1 MTLKTLMK
9 LSKTRAH
16 STDLE
21 ETCLKT
27 KRSCPDQISKS
38 YFLLQD
44 VSEIA
49 VELGFPSCSVDQF
62 VAEPESGMTL
72 PNPAIVPNFS
82 QPIPPEGH
90 EWIYPYTTQPHYLS
104 QNAGPW

>member
-1 MTLKTLMK
+1 M
-9 LSKTRAH
+9 
-16 STDLE
+16 
-21 ETCLKT
+21 
-27 KRSCPDQISKS
+27 
-38 YFLLQD
+38 LQD

-82 QPIPPEGH
+82 QPLPPEGH